1 MRAGGVT
8 LRFALWVFSGFCIL
22 TPAVAFAS
30 EEFFGLRNYSPF
42 ARVFGLPGFAD
53 GSVLDPGETS
63 IALTT
68 TVINHSDVDL
78 VSDVDSVAGE
88 LMVLDGESY
97 IIDLVL
103 GFGVNE
109 RLTLSVELPWVAY
122 TGGIFDGAIEKWHDL
137 WGLPNG
143 FRDGP
148 DNELFISYTRN
159 GVTEF
164 VLDSS
169 GGGVGDVRLQAAY
182 RLMGGAAA
190 GVALVLRAGVKL
202 PTGDARN
209 LRGSEATDLFLD
221 LAVRKEIALPLGELV
236 MLAHGGVMLLGDG
249 EVLEQL
255 QRGTVGFA
263 GAGTVWR
270 LSERWRF
277 NLQLYAQSSYFHSGL
292 DALGSDSLAL
302 IAGGS
307 YTWIEQNLRLSV
319 GIVEDVIADATPD
332 VALQIRLTKEFQ

>member
-1 MRAGGVT
+1 MGAGGVT
-8 LRFALWVFSGFCIL
+8 SKFALWICSGLCLLAPAL
-22 TPAVAFAS
+22 TLAD

-53 GSVLDPGETS
+53 GSVLDPGVTS
-63 IALTT
+63 LALTT
-68 TVINHSDVDL
+68 TVINHSDVDS
-78 VSDVDSVAGE
+78 VSDIDSSAGE
-88 LMVLDGESY
+88 LMVLDGETY
-97 IIDLVL
+97 VTELVL
-103 GFGVNE
+103 GFAVNE
-109 RLTLSVELPWVAY
+109 RLTLRVELPWVAY
-122 TGGIFDGAIEKWHDL
+122 TGGIFDGAIEQWHDL
-137 WGLPNG
+137 WGFPNG

-148 DNELFISYTRN
+148 NNELFISYTRN
-159 GVTEF
+159 GESEF

-169 GGGVGDVRLQAAY
+169 GSGVGDVRLQADY
-182 RLMGGAAA
+182 RLLGGDTA
-190 GVALVLRAGVKL
+190 GVAVVLRAGVKL

-209 LRGSEATDLFLD
+209 LRGSEATDVFLD
-221 LAVRKEIALPLGELV
+221 VAVRKEIALPLGELV
-236 MLAHGGVMLLGDG
+236 MLAHGGVMRLGDG

-255 QRGTVGFA
+255 QRSTVGFA

-277 NLQLYAQSSYFHSGL
+277 NVQLYAQSSYFRSDL

-307 YTWIEQNLRLSV
+307 YTWTEQNLRLSV
-319 GIVEDVIADATPD
+319 GIIEDLIADTTPD

>member
-1 MRAGGVT
+1 MGAGGVAS
-8 LRFALWVFSGFCIL
+8 RFALWICLGLCLLAPAL
-22 TPAVAFAS
+22 TLAN

-68 TVINHSDVDL
+68 TVINHSDVD
-78 VSDVDSVAGE
+78 SEVDSSVEE
-88 LMVLDGESY
+88 LIVLDGETY
-97 IIDLVL
+97 VTDLVL

-109 RLTLSVELPWVAY
+109 RLTLRVELPWVAY
-122 TGGIFDGAIEKWHDL
+122 TGGIFDGAIEQWHDL
-137 WGLPNG
+137 WGFPNG

-148 DNELFISYTRN
+148 NNELFISYTRN
-159 GVTEF
+159 GTSEF

-169 GGGVGDVRLQAAY
+169 GSGVGDVRLQAAY
-182 RLMGGAAA
+182 RLLGGDAA
-190 GVALVLRAGVKL
+190 GVVLRAGVKL

-209 LRGSEATDLFLD
+209 LRGSEAADVFLD
-221 LAVRKEIALPLGELV
+221 IAVRKEFALPLGELV
-236 MLAHGGVMLLGDG
+236 MLVHGGAMLLGDG

-255 QRGTVGFA
+255 QRSTVGFA

-270 LSERWRF
+270 LNERWRF
-277 NLQLYAQSSYFHSGL
+277 NLQLYAQSSYFHSDL
-292 DALGSDSLAL
+292 EALGSDSLAL

-319 GIVEDVIADATPD
+319 GMVEDLIADTTPD